1 MKCLVGWALSCLL
14 VCAAPQW
21 GFADEA
27 LDWYLKGNE
36 FSQQGQFDQAVDAYF
51 ESIRVNPDA
60 TGPYYNLGLA
70 FKSLKQYEQAAGAF
84 ERAAQLEPDNMNV
97 RLRLGNIYNLMEKWD
112 KAIEHLNLVV
122 HREKGNAE
130 AHGNLG
136 WAYLNYNQ
144 GPPFKMLVIANLEEA
159 VTLFEQQDMKGAA
172 DATRQ
177 TLEEARKR
185 FGYEQE

>member
-1 MKCLVGWALSCLL
+1 MLLSLL
-14 VCAAPQW
+14 VWSVPRP
-21 GFADEA
+21 GIADEA

-36 FSQQGQFDQAVDAYF
+36 LSQAGEFEKAVDAYF
-51 ESIRVNPDA
+51 EAIRINPEA

-70 FKSLKQYEQAAGAF
+70 FKSLKQYDRAGAAF
-84 ERAAQLEPDNMNV
+84 ERASQLEPDNMNV

-136 WAYLNYNQ
+136 WAYLNYSQ
-144 GPPFKMLVIANLEEA
+144 GPPFKMLVITNLEQA
-159 VTLFEQQDMKGAA
+159 VTLFEQQNMKGAA
-172 DATRQ
+172 DATRK
-177 TLEEARKR
+177 TLEDARKR
-185 FGYEQE
+185 FGYELQ